1 MKPYILLLGLLI
13 LIGCDSKPK
22 YEKITTVEDYNS
34 YLKTNVTPTLDE
46 ALLQQQFWSNRLDKD
61 TTGIGDIGQLA
72 GVYEQLFTETGN
84 IQHLLDA
91 ENLYKKAIAVSA
103 DNFRDGFERGL
114 AKNYISQHRFKEA
127 NDLLQKSFD
136 GVSLKRPTQ
145 LMLFDSAMELG
156 DFDRAYSYLSAL
168 KDMSDYNYLIRLSKW
183 SDHIGDLDNAIKF
196 MEMAKEKAE
205 SHESKPLKVWTYSNL
220 ADYYGHAGRIKD
232 SYEHYLKTLALQPDN
247 SYVKRK
253 IAWIVYAAEGNAK
266 ESHRILDSV
275 MKNHTLPDYH
285 LLKAELYAFEGNSTA
300 SKNAEE
306 AFVSAVKDGQ
316 YGDMYNTYLIEL
328 YAEDAPKKALEIAE
342 KEVENRNTP
351 LINSYLAFAQ
361 LKAGESAEA
370 LKTIET
376 MVEGKT
382 FEPVALYHNALV
394 YKANGNS
401 KKVKELKAELEEASF
416 ELGPVLAS
424 KVKEL

>member
-1 MKPYILLLGLLI
+1 V
-13 LIGCDSKPK
+13 D
-22 YEKITTVEDYNS
+22 DYNA
-34 YLKTNVTPTLDE
+34 YLNTEITPTLDE
-46 ALLQQQFWSNRLDKD
+46 SLLQQQYWSNRLDKD

-72 GVYEQLFTETGN
+72 GVYEQLFAETGKME
-84 IQHLLDA
+84 HLLAA
-91 ENLYKKAIAVSA
+91 EKLYQKAIAVSA

-127 NDLLQKSFD
+127 NDLLQKSFE
-136 GVSLKRPTQ
+136 GVSMKRPTQ

-156 DFDRAYSYLSAL
+156 DYDRAYGYLSAL
-168 KDMSDYNYLIRLSKW
+168 KDMTDYNYLIRLSKW

-205 SHESKPLKVWTYSNL
+205 SHESKPLRIWTYSNL

-275 MKNHTLPDYH
+275 MKNHHMPDY
-285 LLKAELYAFEGNSTA
+285 LLVKSELYAFEGNTSA
-300 SKNAEE
+300 SKDAEE
-306 AFVSAVKDGQ
+306 AFVNAVKEGN

-328 YAEDAPKKALEIAE
+328 YAEGAPKKALEIAE
-342 KEVENRNTP
+342 KEVQNRNTP

-361 LKAGESAEA
+361 LKNGQDTEA
-370 LKTIET
+370 LKTIEAK
-376 MVEGKT
+376 VEGKT

-416 ELGPVLAS
+416 ELGPVLSS
-424 KVKEL
+424 KVEEL

>member
-1 MKPYILLLGLLI
+1 MKSYLLLLGLLV
-13 LIGCDSKPK
+13 LVGCDSKPK
-22 YEKITTVEDYNS
+22 YEKITAVEDYNS

-72 GVYEQLFTETGN
+72 GVFEQLFTETGN

-127 NDLLQKSFD
+127 NDLLQKSFE
-136 GVSLKRPTQ
+136 GVSMKRPTQ

-156 DFDRAYSYLSAL
+156 DFDRAYEYLSVL

-285 LLKAELYAFEGNSTA
+285 LLKAELYAFEGNSIA

-316 YGDMYNTYLIEL
+316 YGDMYNTHLIEL
-328 YAEDAPKKALEIAE
+328 YAEGSPKKALEIAE
-342 KEVENRNTP
+342 EEVENRNTP

-361 LKAGESAEA
+361 LKVGELAEA

-382 FEPVALYHNALV
+382 FEPVALYHSALV

-401 KKVKELKAELEEASF
+401 KKVKEIKAELEEASF

-424 KVKEL
+424 KVEEL

>member
-1 MKPYILLLGLLI
+1 MKGYIILLGLLL
-13 LIGCDSKPK
+13 LIGCESKPK
-22 YEKITTVEDYNS
+22 YEKITNVEDYDVFLNS
-34 YLKTNVTPTLDE
+34 KNTPTLDE
-46 ALLQQQFWSNRLDKD
+46 TLLQQRYWSNRLDKD

-72 GVYEQLFTETGN
+72 NVYEQLFAETGN
-84 IQHLLDA
+84 MQHLLAA
-91 ENLYKKAIAVSA
+91 ETLYKKAIALSA

-127 NDLLQKSFD
+127 NDLLQKSFE
-136 GVSLKRPTQ
+136 GPSQKRPTQ

-156 DFDRAYSYLSAL
+156 DYDRAYEYLSAL

-183 SDHIGDLDNAIKF
+183 SDHSGDLDSAIKY

-205 SHESKPLKVWTYSNL
+205 SHESKPLKIWSYSNL
-220 ADYYGHAGRIKD
+220 ADFYGHAARIKE
-232 SYEHYLKTLALQPDN
+232 SYAHYLKTLELQPDN

-253 IAWIVYAAEGNAK
+253 IAWIVYAAEGNSK

-275 MKNHTLPDYH
+275 MKNHQLPDYH
-285 LLKAELYAFEGNSTA
+285 LLKAELYAFEGNTVA

-306 AFVSAVKDGQ
+306 QFVNAVEAGQ
-316 YGDMYNTYLIEL
+316 YGGMYNTYLIEL
-328 YAEDAPKKALEIAE
+328 YAEAAPKKALEIAE
-342 KEVENRNTP
+342 KEVANRNTP
-351 LINSYLAFAQ
+351 LIHSYLALAQ
-361 LKAGESAEA
+361 LQNGQDAEA
-370 LKTIET
+370 LKTIENG
-376 MVEGKT
+376 VEGKT
-382 FEPVALYHNALV
+382 FEPVALYHSALV

-416 ELGPVLAS
+416 ELGPVMTG